1 MNFESS
7 SMQLHNPDGAAYLTY
22 RAFDEIPFIR
32 HAFSTRMG
40 GVSKDEFSSMNLSF
54 GRGDPEENVLE
65 NYRIFCRS
73 AGFGFDSLV
82 ASAQDHHTYVRR
94 VTAKDKGVGITK
106 PRDMQS
112 VDALMTDEPEV
123 TLVTYY
129 ADCTPLYFVDTQRR
143 AIALAHAGWRG
154 TAGRI
159 GQSVIFGMKEQFGS
173 APQDIKAA
181 VGPAISKCCYE
192 VDESCCKHFKAM
204 EDLDT
209 HAFIYPKG
217 DGKYMLDL
225 LEANRQILLRA
236 GVPDQNITVSDVC
249 TRCNSELLWS
259 HRATGGK
266 RGGLAAFLCIK

>member
-22 RAFDEIPFIR
+22 RALDKIPFIR
-32 HAFSTRMG
+32 HAFSTRLG
-40 GVSKDEFSSMNLSF
+40 GVSKDEFLSMNLSF

-173 APQDIKAA
+173 DPQDIKAA

-209 HAFIYPKG
+209 HTFIYPKG